1 MPFIIQEIRTYE
13 TESLFLKHAVWK
25 EEKKK
30 TISLILTHGLIEKL
44 IIDKIM
50 IKILLS
56 QTKYS
61 LGRMLISASI
71 LTAKVTNRQQIT
83 STEMLVLYGV

>member
-1 MPFIIQEIRTYE
+1 M
-13 TESLFLKHAVWK
+13 KHTVCK

-30 TISLILTHGLIEKL
+30 TISLILTHRLIEKL
-44 IIDKIM
+44 IIHKIM

-56 QTKYS
+56 QTIYT

-83 STEMLVLYGV
+83 STEMLVVYALLRT